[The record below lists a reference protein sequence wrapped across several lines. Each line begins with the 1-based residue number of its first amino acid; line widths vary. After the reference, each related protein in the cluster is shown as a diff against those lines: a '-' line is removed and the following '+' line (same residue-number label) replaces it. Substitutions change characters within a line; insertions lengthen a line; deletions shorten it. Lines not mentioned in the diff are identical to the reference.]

1 MRAASRA
8 RGAVLAA
15 AVLLSGCFNDL
26 DWREFRSAEGRYA
39 ASMPGKVTHE
49 KRTLATPVGTVTM
62 HMDSATVG
70 STLFGVGYADY
81 PGDYLARIKP
91 DAIASS
97 VRDALVK
104 NIGGRNATESPLS
117 NGRHQGRTIHAEG
130 RAGDRFLSLD
140 AQLVF
145 AGNRFYQVVVI
156 GETGKVAK
164 DALDL
169 YFTSFRIT
177 N

>member
-1 MRAASRA
+1 M
-8 RGAVLAA
+8 
-15 AVLLSGCFNDL
+15 LLCGCFNDL
-26 DWREFRSAEGRYA
+26 EWREFRSAEGRYA
-39 ASMPGKVTHE
+39 ASMPGMVTHE
-49 KRTLATPVGTVTM
+49 KRSLVTPAGTVTM

-70 STLFGVGYADY
+70 GTSFGVGYTDY

-91 DAIASS
+91 DAIASG

-104 NIGGRNATESPLS
+104 NIGGRNATESPLAS
-117 NGRHQGRTIHAEG
+117 GRHQGRTIHAEG

-145 AGNRFYQVVVI
+145 AGNRFYQVVAI

-164 DALDL
+164 NALDL
-169 YFTSFRIT
+169 YFASFRIT
-177 N
+177 D